1 MNISYLI
8 FDVAEI
14 SLVNFD
20 EVLETSEETL
30 RYSLNQTKTFIK
42 YDSNNTPSF
51 YINMMTKQ
59 GPYTH
64 SEFFTIMATSDWTD
78 PNFDPFI
85 K

>member
-64 SEFFTIMATSDWTD
+64 SEFFTIMATSEWTD